1 MIKQLPITVLHRM
14 NIYQWE
20 VAMKYLKATN
30 IIISTQ
36 QRQPFNGPLSN
47 KSNNSHLLMSCA
59 RNLSLKHEF

>member
-1 MIKQLPITVLHRM
+1 
-14 NIYQWE
+14 
-20 VAMKYLKATN
+20 MKYLKATN